1 MFMHL
6 HMPFPTLVGNAAYVA
21 SLAALALLAWLCA
34 RRLPAAL
41 LPICAGFLS
50 VLQLA
55 TALAHHLGI
64 FVLIWTGGLNLR
76 TRCLPFLISYRSPYP
91 RTTHAPEANR
101 VRSRA
106 GGTTNGDKA
115 TKAMS
120 TTQCGW
126 LLGSMLR
133 V

>member
-1 MFMHL
+1 
-6 HMPFPTLVGNAAYVA
+6 
-21 SLAALALLAWLCA
+21 
-34 RRLPAAL
+34 
-41 LPICAGFLS
+41 
-50 VLQLA
+50 
-55 TALAHHLGI
+55 
-64 FVLIWTGGLNLR
+64 LNLR

-120 TTQCGW
+120 TTK
-126 LLGSMLR
+126 LGGYLVRCYVYSSLPRDRMQR
-133 V
+133 AGNASIASTQ